1 MIVANKVVLRMDCDR
16 IWAFM
21 ERTRAASHKKWAD
34 TRRRQIGRRPE
45 HYNRRTASC
54 FQYDVIGDFLLLW
67 RRFGKLR
74 LRFFLA
80 GMRCRGF
87 VLGWHF
93 GKLQP
98 CFFLTGMRRWGFA
111 IRRIT
116 CLRMA
121 VGIIVITIIVVS
133 MVAIVIVRM
142 VM

>member
-67 RRFGKLR
+67 RRFGKL
-74 LRFFLA
+74 
-80 GMRCRGF
+80 
-87 VLGWHF
+87 
-93 GKLQP
+93 QP